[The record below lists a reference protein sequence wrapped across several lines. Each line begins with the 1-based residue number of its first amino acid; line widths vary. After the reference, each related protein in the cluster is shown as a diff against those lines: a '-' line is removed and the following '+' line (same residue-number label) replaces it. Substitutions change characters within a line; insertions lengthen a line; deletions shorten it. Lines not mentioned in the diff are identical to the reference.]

1 MAHEVHTTEHT
12 ITVAAAPEAV
22 FALVER
28 AQDWPFVFP
37 PSLHVEYLERSDDEE
52 RLRIWATANG
62 EVKSWTS
69 RRTLDRDGL
78 RIRFRQEVS
87 QDPVAAMGGE
97 WVIEALPDGGSR
109 VRLLHDFEAVD
120 GLERNVSWI
129 LEAIERNSG
138 AELAALES
146 AALRAGTDEA
156 PYTFEDSVRI
166 DAPAQEVRDFLH
178 DAGRWQERLPHV
190 ARVLL
195 KEDTPDVQHLEMD
208 TRTPD
213 GSTHTTAS
221 VRICLPDGRIS
232 YKQLQTPALMSV
244 HTGEWTVRETP
255 SGCVAVSRHTVVVNA
270 AAVTKVLG
278 ADATTADARTFI
290 RDALGGNSTITM
302 RHAKEYAEGRAKAE
316 PVPPAE
322 YASIQRFYARQMRLL
337 DEGEGDAWADT
348 FTEDGTF
355 DQSSFAEPVRGRAAI
370 AAAVRGRPAAPAGT
384 VRRHWLGLPAAWR
397 FPDGSVRTGYD
408 ALVVSTAEG
417 AAPEIRLSTSCQDV
431 LVADEDGTGDGT
443 GTGDGWLVRS
453 RYVGHDG
460 Q

>member
-22 FALVER
+22 FGLVER
-28 AQDWPFVFP
+28 AQDWPHVFP
-37 PSLHVEYLERSDDEE
+37 PTLHVEYLERSVDEE

-69 RRTLDRDGL
+69 RRTLDRAGL

-87 QDPVAAMGGE
+87 QDPVATMGGE
-97 WVIEALPDGGSR
+97 WIVEGLPDGGSR
-109 VRLLHDFEAVD
+109 VRLLHDFSAVGD
-120 GLERNVSWI
+120 LEHNVAWI

-138 AELAALES
+138 KELAALES
-146 AALRAGTDEA
+146 AAARAGTDEE

-166 DAPAQEVRDFLH
+166 DAPAQDVRDFLH
-178 DAGRWQERLPHV
+178 HAGRWQGRLPHV

-208 TRTPD
+208 TRAPD

-221 VRICLPDGRIS
+221 VRICLPDGRIT
-232 YKQLQTPALMSV
+232 YKQSQTPALMSV
-244 HTGEWTVRETP
+244 HTGEWTVREIP

-270 AAVTKVLG
+270 AAVPKVLG
-278 ADATTADARTFI
+278 PSSTTADARAFI

-302 RHAKEYAEGRAKAE
+302 RHAKEYAERRAPTE
-316 PVPPAE
+316 PVEPAA
-322 YASIQRFYARQMRLL
+322 YSSIQQFYARQMRLL
-337 DEGEGDAWADT
+337 DEGEAQAWADT
-348 FTEDGTF
+348 FTEDGAF
-355 DQSSFAEPVRGRAAI
+355 DQSTFAEPLRGRTAI
-370 AAAVRGRPAAPAGT
+370 AKAVGARPTAPPGT

-408 ALVVSTAEG
+408 ALVVSTAAG
-417 AAPEIRLSTSCQDV
+417 SAPAIRLSTSCQDV
-431 LVADEDGTGDGT
+431 LVAD
-443 GTGDGWLVRS
+443 GDGWLVRH

-460 Q
+460 S

>member
-1 MAHEVHTTEHT
+1 MTQELHVTEHT
-12 ITVAAAPEAV
+12 ITVAAAPETV

-28 AQDWPFVFP
+28 AEDWPHVFP
-37 PSLHVEYLERSDDEE
+37 PTLHVEYLERSGDEE

-69 RRTLDRDGL
+69 RRVLDREGL

-87 QDPVAAMGGE
+87 QAPVAAMGGE
-97 WVIEALPDGGSR
+97 WIVEALADGGSR
-109 VRLLHDFEAVD
+109 VRLLHDFRAVD
-120 GLERNVSWI
+120 DLERNVAWI
-129 LEAIERNSG
+129 LEAVERNSG

-146 AALRAGTDEA
+146 AALRVGGDAE
-156 PYTFEDSVRI
+156 PYTFEDTVHV
-166 DAPAQEVRDFLH
+166 DAPAEEVRTFLH

-208 TRTPD
+208 TRAPD
-213 GSTHTTAS
+213 GSTHTTTS
-221 VRICLPDGRIS
+221 VRICLPDGRIT
-232 YKQLQTPALMSV
+232 YKQSQTPALMSV

-255 SGCVAVSRHTVVVNA
+255 SGSVAVSRHTVVVNT

-278 ADATTADARTFI
+278 PSATVADARAFI

-302 RHAKEYAEGRAKAE
+302 RHAKEFAERRGRTE
-316 PVPPAE
+316 PVAPAE
-322 YASIQRFYARQMRLL
+322 YASIQQFYARQMRLL
-337 DEGEGDAWADT
+337 DEGEGDAWAGT
-348 FTEDGTF
+348 FTDDGVF
-355 DQSSFAEPVRGRAAI
+355 DQSSFTEPVRGRASI
-370 AAAVRGRPAAPAGT
+370 ASAVRERPAPPPGT

-408 ALVVSTAEG
+408 ALVVSTSAG
-417 AAPEIRLSTSCQDV
+417 AAPVLRLSTSCRDV
-431 LVADEDGTGDGT
+431 LVADGDS
-443 GTGDGWLVRS
+443 WLVRH